1 MVSATSNV
9 SYRDK
14 MDQDDPVNAPLT
26 RRENYPRLPGIVKR
40 SPFPWRAGYPIHEV
54 HGRETPYLMA
64 STVSRSAGDAGSDLG
79 GEHST
84 AEGPKPYL
92 AQTPIIAIRYDDVKK
107 GTGER
112 LEIGGNRG
120 I

>member
-1 MVSATSNV
+1 VRAIRFMRFTGERPRTSWHRR
-9 SYRDK
+9 SH
-14 MDQDDPVNAPLT
+14 DP
-26 RRENYPRLPGIVKR
+26 R
-40 SPFPWRAGYPIHEV
+40 
-54 HGRETPYLMA
+54 
-64 STVSRSAGDAGSDLG
+64 GDAGSDLG

-92 AQTPIIAIRYDDVKK
+92 VQTPIIAIHYDDVKK

-112 LEIGGNRG
+112 LEIEGNRG

>member
-1 MVSATSNV
+1 MPHVI
-9 SYRDK
+9 DG
-14 MDQDDPVNAPLT
+14 LT
-26 RRENYPRLPGIVKR
+26 IR
-40 SPFPWRAGYPIHEV
+40 
-54 HGRETPYLMA
+54 
-64 STVSRSAGDAGSDLG
+64 GDAGSDLG
-79 GEHST
+79 SEHST